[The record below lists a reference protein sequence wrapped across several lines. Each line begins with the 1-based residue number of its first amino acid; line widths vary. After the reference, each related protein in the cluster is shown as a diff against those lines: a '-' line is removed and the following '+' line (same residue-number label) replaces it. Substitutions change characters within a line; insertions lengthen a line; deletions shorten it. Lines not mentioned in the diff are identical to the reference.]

1 MLFKKML
8 LAIAICGSLA
18 AQADTQNFYVGAQY
32 NKVTLKEKESSF
44 STSIDFGS
52 ISGLV
57 GYTFNEYF
65 ALEGRLGTGT
75 SDKTYREDGYKESF
89 GVNLQTMI
97 LAKGNYKLSNEFSVF
112 ALAGY
117 SKTEFEYKETAPS
130 YSFSE
135 KDSLNGL
142 TFGVGGEF
150 RFKNNLA
157 VNLEYVVLPDET
169 LRDGPYSF
177 KLEANNLSIGVNY
190 YF

>member
-8 LAIAICGSLA
+8 LATAICA
-18 AQADTQNFYVGAQY
+18 AFTAQADTQNFYAGAQY
-32 NKVTLKEKESSF
+32 NKVTLKEKDSGF
-44 STSIDFGS
+44 SASVDFGS
-52 ISGLV
+52 VSALV
-57 GYTFNEYF
+57 GYKFNDYF

-75 SDKTYREDGYKESF
+75 SDKSYSEDGYKESF

-97 LAKGNYKLSNEFSVF
+97 LAKGSYQLSDEFSVF

-135 KDSLNGL
+135 KDSLHGL
-142 TFGVGGEF
+142 TYGIGAEF
-150 RFKNNLA
+150 RFENNFA

-177 KLEANNLSIGVNY
+177 KLEANNFSIGVNY